1 MKKLKSLFNSQ
12 RTAIFIL
19 LILNLLQLRYIGH
32 MREKLKQV
40 EIHLSNIENILV
52 CGVATNV
59 CCESTAR
66 DAMMLN
72 YRALMVS
79 DGCATASD
87 EEHGNSLVAFYT
99 HFGDVQNTDELCARL
114 EASNRRNSGSS

>member
-1 MKKLKSLFNSQ
+1 MKKLKFLLNSQ

-52 CGVATNV
+52 IK
-59 CCESTAR
+59 
-66 DAMMLN
+66 
-72 YRALMVS
+72 
-79 DGCATASD
+79 
-87 EEHGNSLVAFYT
+87 
-99 HFGDVQNTDELCARL
+99 QNEKNL
-114 EASNRRNSGSS
+114 

>member
-52 CGVATNV
+52 IK
-59 CCESTAR
+59 
-66 DAMMLN
+66 
-72 YRALMVS
+72 
-79 DGCATASD
+79 
-87 EEHGNSLVAFYT
+87 
-99 HFGDVQNTDELCARL
+99 QNEKNL
-114 EASNRRNSGSS
+114 

>member
-40 EIHLSNIENILV
+40 EIHLSNIENTL
-52 CGVATNV
+52 
-59 CCESTAR
+59 
-66 DAMMLN
+66 LKK
-72 YRALMVS
+72 
-79 DGCATASD
+79 
-87 EEHGNSLVAFYT
+87 GNGKSFQ
-99 HFGDVQNTDELCARL
+99 D
-114 EASNRRNSGSS
+114 

>member
-1 MKKLKSLFNSQ
+1 MKKLKSLLNSQ

-52 CGVATNV
+52 IK
-59 CCESTAR
+59 
-66 DAMMLN
+66 
-72 YRALMVS
+72 
-79 DGCATASD
+79 
-87 EEHGNSLVAFYT
+87 
-99 HFGDVQNTDELCARL
+99 QNEKNL
-114 EASNRRNSGSS
+114 